1 MMLKTFAIAMLAI
14 SMSVG
19 LAQAKG
25 HMHKHM
31 FLSACTPE
39 GQASSICLCGT
50 GANVKPVMCQPGE
63 WCHAFA
69 NKCTK

>member
-1 MMLKTFAIAMLAI
+1 MLKTFAIAMLAI

-31 FLSACTPE
+31 FLSACIPE
-39 GQASSICLCGT
+39 QQASSICLCGY
-50 GANVKPVMCQPGE
+50 GSQC
-63 WCHAFA
+63 
-69 NKCTK
+69 